1 MAKREIEGEEKKED
15 RTRWTNII
23 KPQDWGKNTQEN
35 TEGVKEK
42 IKVVESTHY
51 KYLFP
56 GKKS

>member
-15 RTRWTNII
+15 RMRWTNAI
-23 KPQDWGKNTQEN
+23 KLQDWEENTQEN

-42 IKVVESTHY
+42 IKVVEFIHE
-51 KYLFP
+51 KYVFP

>member
-42 IKVVESTHY
+42 IKVVESTH
-51 KYLFP
+51 
-56 GKKS
+56 